1 MLFTTIILFTLIINT
16 TSFILKS
23 NKFTTR
29 LKSIY
34 YDEYDEYD
42 EYNKPNKSITKFNF
56 VHDEYKPKFEYC
68 EYDENKETYTI
79 ISVDNEKTKNLIKD
93 IKLNRINYVY
103 IDIYHFTYSQMLEIC
118 KYYLINYT
126 PSIYQQP
133 NIFLGPDYYIG
144 STFEMYEIIS
154 KLN

>member
-1 MLFTTIILFTLIINT
+1 MLFTTIILFTLIINI
-16 TSFILKS
+16 TSFILKP

-29 LKSIY
+29 LNSIY
-34 YDEYDEYD
+34 YDEY
-42 EYNKPNKSITKFNF
+42 NNLNKSIIKFNF

-93 IKLNRINYVY
+93 MKLNRINYVY
-103 IDIYHFTYSQMLEIC
+103 IDIYHFTYSQVLEIC

-126 PSIYQQP
+126 TSIYHQP